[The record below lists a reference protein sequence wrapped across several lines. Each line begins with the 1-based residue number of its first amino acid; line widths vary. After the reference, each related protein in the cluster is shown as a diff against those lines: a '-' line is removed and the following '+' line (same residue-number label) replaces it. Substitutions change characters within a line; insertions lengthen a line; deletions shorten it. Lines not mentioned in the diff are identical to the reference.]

1 MCKISETH
9 LAQLIATSSN
19 HHYVRSVD
27 IYPKCDSDILLAVGL
42 ANGRVALT
50 TFGPSEYDVI
60 GYPGK
65 EFGKCFFTVYMFVYL
80 SNSNRI
86 CFQKRIK

>member
-1 MCKISETH
+1 MWLPNLIFCFKTKCFILFPVCKISENH
-9 LAQLIATSSN
+9 LAQLVATSSN

-27 IYPKCDSDILLAVGL
+27 IYPKCDENILLAVGL

-65 EFGKCFFTVYMFVYL
+65 EFG
-80 SNSNRI
+80 
-86 CFQKRIK
+86 

>member
-9 LAQLIATSSN
+9 LAQLVATSSN

-27 IYPKCDSDILLAVGL
+27 IYPKCDVDILLAVGL

-50 TFGPSEYDVI
+50 TFGPSEYDII

-65 EFGKCFFTVYMFVYL
+65 EFGEYH
-80 SNSNRI
+80 
-86 CFQKRIK
+86 QKLWMIRFNIFYHLLFIHISTL